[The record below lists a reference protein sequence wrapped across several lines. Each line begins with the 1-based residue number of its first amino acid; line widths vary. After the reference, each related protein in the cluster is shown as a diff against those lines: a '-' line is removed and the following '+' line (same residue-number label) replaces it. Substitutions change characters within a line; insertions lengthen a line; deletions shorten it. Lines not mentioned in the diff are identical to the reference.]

1 MTTDYHRVP
10 MLAFRPDATLYAA
23 IEAQQRPGES
33 LHQTAKRLVEEAI
46 MFRTARAACD
56 AIGPP
61 TTTRND
67 DGTFTHTWS
76 PRSKP

>member
-33 LHQTAKRLVEEAI
+33 LHQTAKRLVEEAVAI
-46 MFRTARAACD
+46 EREKPARLAQPPRAEPIRTGHGCDTARAD
-56 AIGPP
+56 PG
-61 TTTRND
+61 
-67 DGTFTHTWS
+67 
-76 PRSKP
+76 